1 MSAARWRVGAVAL
14 ALACAIPIA
23 RAEAIA
29 QLHDFLA
36 HASSA
41 RGHFTQ
47 QDAAGKGGS
56 PRLARGDFE
65 FLRPGRFRWTYRS
78 PYEQVI
84 VSDGAT
90 LFLYD
95 KDLNQVTRRK
105 LSGAL
110 PASPASILFGSD
122 AMERDFELS
131 ADGASGGLEWL
142 RARPHQADSP
152 FADIRIGFRDGL
164 PVAMQLKDSFGQST
178 TLSFDKVERNPPLA
192 AAAFTFVPP
201 KGVDVLE
208 DK

>member
-1 MSAARWRVGAVAL
+1 VRGARYRAGAVVL
-14 ALACAIPIA
+14 ALVCAVPSV

-29 QLHDFLA
+29 QLHDFLT

-41 RGHFTQ
+41 RGQFTQ
-47 QDAAGKGGS
+47 KDAAGKGGS

-78 PYEQVI
+78 PYEQLI

-122 AMERDFELS
+122 ALERDFELS
-131 ADGASGGLEWL
+131 AEGASGGLEWL
-142 RARPHQADSP
+142 RARPRQADSP
-152 FADIRIGFRDGL
+152 FTDIRIGLRNGL
-164 PVAMQLKDSFGQST
+164 PAAMELKDSFGQST
-178 TLSFDKVERNPPLA
+178 QLSFDKVERNPPLA
-192 AAAFTFVPP
+192 AAAFAFVPP

-208 DK
+208 EK